1 VGGEKSED
9 KPERS
14 GIARPGLRESFQ
26 QAEAHA
32 REILRARGFTEAQIE
47 IELRRAKREQLD

>member
-1 VGGEKSED
+1 MVGDNPDE
-9 KPERS
+9 KPEES
-14 GIARPGLRESFQ
+14 GIARPGLRVSFE

-32 REILRARGFTEAQIE
+32 REVLRTRGFSDEQIE